1 MDPDG
6 SLCDMSGSQSNVM
19 NLIPLRLHESHG
31 LFCNFFSQHS
41 KGGSS
46 ISKNHTYH
54 GSIHLI
60 PVTMDGSLPG
70 CPNQPLI
77 CSKKKV
83 MQQRQFQW
91 NDASMMEQERG
102 QMSRSKCESTCLWS
116 SVRDLWDE
124 LVTGPLCPVPHVVQS
139 IHLGVEDKRG
149 QSTCIFQLGH
159 SLAHLTYGVIWF
171 ACSPAHLL
179 GWGMFTEAVSRKA
192 GKPDISNSMLD
203 AHIRAPRK

>member
-1 MDPDG
+1 MG
-6 SLCDMSGSQSNVM
+6 
-19 NLIPLRLHESHG
+19 
-31 LFCNFFSQHS
+31 
-41 KGGSS
+41 
-46 ISKNHTYH
+46 
-54 GSIHLI
+54 
-60 PVTMDGSLPG
+60 
-70 CPNQPLI
+70 
-77 CSKKKV
+77 
-83 MQQRQFQW
+83 
-91 NDASMMEQERG
+91 
-102 QMSRSKCESTCLWS
+102 RSTPRSTRLWS

-192 GKPDISNSMLD
+192 GKPDISNSILNVNITVCMLKEQNTEPGESIAFIVGGKQACYLSQSGTSLQPSKLLFANTILRSGLSKEWSGSCIFGKPSKTCRSVRD
-203 AHIRAPRK
+203 LWRRSSPNRKYIHR